1 MDTKSISEAT
11 KKLQTVYSNVI
22 NQNIIQQPIQIKEKP
37 TIANTPIPTKRVA
50 PTLQL
55 NSNPEVIHNEIEHCP
70 HQLWNCSSFYM
81 DLGCL
86 YREINIPLSPSPIL
100 VDRRVVQS
108 SYSILTTGLVDED
121 DWFNSPYT
129 FTTEWE
135 GRFKL
140 LQEEVFANYIATYSL
155 FQTNN
160 VGTKQSMIINTE
172 RLTYTFCII

>member
-1 MDTKSISEAT
+1 M
-11 KKLQTVYSNVI
+11 QTAYLNVI

-37 TIANTPIPTKRVA
+37 TIANTPIPTKRVV

-55 NSNPEVIHNEIEHCP
+55 NSNPEVIHTEIGHCP

-86 YREINIPLSPSPIL
+86 YREIDIPLFPSPIL
-100 VDRRVVQS
+100 VDRLVVQS
-108 SYSILTTGLVDED
+108 SYSILTAGLGDED

-135 GRFKL
+135 GRFKQ
-140 LQEEVFANYIATYSL
+140 LQEQVFANYIATYPL
-155 FQTNN
+155 FQINI
-160 VGTKQSMIINTE
+160 VGTQQSMMINTE
-172 RLTYTFCII
+172 RLTYTFL